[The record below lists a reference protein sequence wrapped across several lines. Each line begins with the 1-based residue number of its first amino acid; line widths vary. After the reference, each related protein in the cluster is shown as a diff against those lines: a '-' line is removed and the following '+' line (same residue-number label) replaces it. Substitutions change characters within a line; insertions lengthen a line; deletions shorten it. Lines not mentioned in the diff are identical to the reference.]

1 MSDRIIP
8 FTYRP
13 VTNKKNGMPLLFA
26 LAGISVALV
35 VLSIQLERFAG
46 IVSTTAII
54 ALTAAVMFYLRYV
67 GSDYVYNVTVSGDGI
82 AYFVVGKVVGKK
94 ITTMLAIRVSSI
106 QSIQLF
112 TKSGENKYVP
122 DKTKKRHNFNPSF
135 NPEEFAV
142 MRTAGR
148 DGTCEIV
155 LECSP
160 EARERLLQ
168 YSVYA
173 REDERAENEED
184 E

>member
-1 MSDRIIP
+1 LSERIIP

-13 VTNKKNGMPLLFA
+13 VTNRKNGAPLLFV
-26 LAGISVALV
+26 LAGVSAALV
-35 VLSIQLERFAG
+35 VLSLQLERFAG
-46 IVSTTAII
+46 IVSAAAII
-54 ALTAAVMFYLRYV
+54 FLTLTVMFYLRYV

-112 TKSGENKYVP
+112 TKSGENKYIP

-135 NPEEFAV
+135 NPVEFAV
-142 MRTAGR
+142 MSTAGR
-148 DGTCEIV
+148 DGRAEIV
-155 LECSP
+155 LECTP
-160 EARERLLQ
+160 EAAERLLQ

-173 REDERAENEED
+173 REDERAENEE

>member
-13 VTNKKNGMPLLFA
+13 ITNKKKAIPLLFV
-26 LAGISVALV
+26 LSGISAALV
-35 VLSIQLERFAG
+35 ILSVQLERFAG
-46 IVSTTAII
+46 VVSTVAILS
-54 ALTAAVMFYLRYV
+54 LTATVMFYLRYV

-106 QSIQLF
+106 QSIQTF
-112 TKSGENKYVP
+112 TKRGEIKYIP

-135 NPEEFAV
+135 APDEFAI

-148 DGTCEIV
+148 DGQSEIV

-160 EARERLLQ
+160 DAIARLLQ
-168 YSVYA
+168 YASYA
-173 REDERAENEED
+173 REDEREED
-184 E
+184 EE

>member
-1 MSDRIIP
+1 M
-8 FTYRP
+8 
-13 VTNKKNGMPLLFA
+13 
-26 LAGISVALV
+26 
-35 VLSIQLERFAG
+35 
-46 IVSTTAII
+46 
-54 ALTAAVMFYLRYV
+54 
-67 GSDYVYNVTVSGDGI
+67 TVSGDGI
-82 AYFVVGKVVGKK
+82 AYFIVGKVVGKK

-106 QSIQLF
+106 QSIQMF